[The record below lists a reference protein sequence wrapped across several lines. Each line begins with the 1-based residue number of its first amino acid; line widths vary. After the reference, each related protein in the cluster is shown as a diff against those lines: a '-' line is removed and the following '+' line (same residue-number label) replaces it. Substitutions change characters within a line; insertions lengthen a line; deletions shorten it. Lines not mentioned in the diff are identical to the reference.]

1 MLTSQNILPSFIQK
15 RGTRFK
21 ALFALGMVCFFWGT
35 TWIAS
40 KEGVRYMPALQ
51 MAGIRQ
57 TLGGLVYAAFFLG
70 KGRLMPRGREWV
82 PILILGFLNFILSNG
97 LSTWGL
103 QYISAGLA
111 SIIGATFPLWLVVIG
126 LFRKKSTLPPTAIW
140 GSLFGFGGIC
150 VIFYEHLHEFTRTD
164 FLFGITLSFMA
175 SWSWAFGTMYTK
187 DQAKVFNPYFS
198 LGIQMLVSGIVLN
211 AITEA
216 TGLSVPLS
224 SIPWQSWM
232 AIAYLVIFGSVISF
246 IAYLYALQHLSTQQ
260 ASIYA
265 YINPVVAV
273 ILGVLIFGEKIT
285 TFIAIG
291 GAISLYG
298 VFLINQAFSKNKQT
312 PVVDH
317 TSS

>member
-1 MLTSQNILPSFIQK
+1 
-15 RGTRFK
+15 
-21 ALFALGMVCFFWGT
+21 
-35 TWIAS
+35 
-40 KEGVRYMPALQ
+40 
-51 MAGIRQ
+51 
-57 TLGGLVYAAFFLG
+57 VYAAFFLG

-82 PILILGFLNFILSNG
+82 AILILGFLNFILSNG

-126 LFRKKSTLPPTAIW
+126 LFRKKSSLPRTAIW

-150 VIFYEHLHEFTRTD
+150 VIFYEHLHEFTRTE
-164 FLFGITLSFMA
+164 FLLGITLSFMA
-175 SWSWAFGTMYTK
+175 SWSWAFGTLYTK

-211 AITEA
+211 IITEA
-216 TGLSVPLS
+216 TGLSVPLA

-298 VFLINQAFSKNKQT
+298 VYLINQAFSKQNRT
-312 PVVDH
+312 PTVDH